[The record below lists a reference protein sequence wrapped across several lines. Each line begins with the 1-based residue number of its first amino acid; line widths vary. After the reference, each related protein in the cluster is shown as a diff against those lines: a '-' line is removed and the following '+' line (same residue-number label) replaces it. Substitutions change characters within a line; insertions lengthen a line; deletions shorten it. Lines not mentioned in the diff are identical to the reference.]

1 MKTWEEMSNKE
12 RAEQTIRDIKRRQAL
27 REKQIEKGKKDA
39 VDYIFDQASYPFGL
53 GKNSVATGILFR
65 DILIKTLEDINNS
78 GQTWLR

>member
-39 VDYIFDQASYPFGL
+39 VDYIFDKVYKANS
-53 GKNSVATGILFR
+53 KNSKISFAYIDFLCYNGTRIARTQLK
-65 DILIKTLEDINNS
+65 I
-78 GQTWLR
+78 

>member
-39 VDYIFDQASYPFGL
+39 IDYIFDKVYKANRKKSKIIYKTYR
-53 GKNSVATGILFR
+53 GK
-65 DILIKTLEDINNS
+65 
-78 GQTWLR
+78 

>member
-39 VDYIFDQASYPFGL
+39 VDYIFDKEIVWEKEKESQY
-53 GKNSVATGILFR
+53 
-65 DILIKTLEDINNS
+65 
-78 GQTWLR
+78 